1 VKDLAVRRKTLG
13 SVVLVIACALI
24 ASGCSSAKSEKPN
37 GITDLAPIPAFQR
50 AVNATQDA
58 TDVIAR
64 GALPVNGKAAVV
76 ETRFSGPN
84 ASATVKSKASTFQ
97 VIRTGQFIYV
107 RASVEFWT
115 PYVGRPQ
122 AVSINTRWAQSL
134 VDGPLAQ
141 FNFFVDKNIFFKAS
155 GRIKKGTVVD
165 LNGKQA
171 FTLIDPPS
179 NTDSTW
185 WVSTTGEPVMLKWT
199 SGKKTKYTFSYDD
212 VNVVTAPPAG
222 ETVNINDVKIAGST
236 PEPVKTQGP

>member
-1 VKDLAVRRKTLG
+1 
-13 SVVLVIACALI
+13 
-24 ASGCSSAKSEKPN
+24 
-37 GITDLAPIPAFQR
+37 
-50 AVNATQDA
+50 
-58 TDVIAR
+58 
-64 GALPVNGKAAVV
+64 
-76 ETRFSGPN
+76 
-84 ASATVKSKASTFQ
+84 
-97 VIRTGQFIYV
+97 
-107 RASVEFWT
+107 
-115 PYVGRPQ
+115 VGRPQ

-141 FNFFVDKNIFFKAS
+141 FNFFVDKNTFFKAS
-155 GRIKKGTVVD
+155 GRLKKGQVVD

-171 FTLIDPPS
+171 LTLIDPPS